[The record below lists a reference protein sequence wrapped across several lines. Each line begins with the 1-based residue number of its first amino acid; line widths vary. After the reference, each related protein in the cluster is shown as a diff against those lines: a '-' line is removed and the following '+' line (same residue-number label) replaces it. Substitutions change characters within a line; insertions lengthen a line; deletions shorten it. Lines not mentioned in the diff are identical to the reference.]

1 MLHGFAQSPR
11 TWDDVAC
18 GLRASGHA
26 VYALDLAECDALCM
40 QDACSYV
47 VCSLRR
53 AAEETLEAPY
63 LVGYSLGGRVALE
76 TLVRCGEGEKSR
88 VGRAGGACR
97 VGEVGG
103 TSEVDAISEQDLL
116 AGPLPL
122 AGLVLESA
130 GLGPRDENQR
140 ATLAKRNEA
149 WADDLRKRGVEAFM
163 EWWEN
168 LPLFASQRSL
178 PLPVRDRVRA
188 ERQSCASDLLQRE
201 LTCLGQHHQ
210 ACEDVSLAAL
220 ARAAAGGMPVLYVAG
235 ALDGK
240 YVSVAKRVQD
250 ATQASVCVI
259 PKAGHNV
266 HLEQAQTF
274 IGLLNRF
281 VEPKREES
289 EE

>member
-11 TWDDVAC
+11 TWDEIAC

-26 VYALDLAECDALCM
+26 VYVLDLAECDALCM

-76 TLVRCGEGEKSR
+76 TLVRCGEGGK
-88 VGRAGGACR
+88 GW
-97 VGEVGG
+97 
-103 TSEVDAISEQDLL
+103 
-116 AGPLPL
+116 

-130 GLGPRDENQR
+130 GLGPRDGDQR

-149 WADDLRKRGVEAFM
+149 WADDLRKRGVEAFF

-178 PLPVRDRVRA
+178 PSQVRDRVRA

-210 ACEDVSLAAL
+210 AYEDVSLAAL
-220 ARAAAGGMPVLYVAG
+220 ARAAAGGVPVLYVAG

-259 PKAGHNV
+259 PQAGHNV

>member
-1 MLHGFAQSPR
+1 MLHGFAQGPR

-18 GLRASGHA
+18 GLRASGHV
-26 VYALDLAECDALCM
+26 VYVLDLAECDALCM
-40 QDACSYV
+40 QSACSYV
-47 VCSLRR
+47 VRSLRR

-76 TLVRCGEGEKSR
+76 TLVRCGEGGKGW
-88 VGRAGGACR
+88 VGGVGGAY
-97 VGEVGG
+97 GVGG
-103 TSEVDAISEQDLL
+103 TSEVGAISEQDLL
-116 AGPLPL
+116 GGPLPL

-140 ATLAKRNEA
+140 ATLVKRNEA

-178 PLPVRDRVRA
+178 PSQVRDRVRA

-259 PKAGHNV
+259 SQAGHNV

-274 IGLLNRF
+274 IGLLNRL